1 MAEDFDVV
9 TNDQWRAIKAKA
21 LAEIRKG
28 YVRRGYP
35 ADRIKTLMMQA
46 EFNIDLD
53 LLEFQAAYPNWLT
66 PRRQR
71 ILSEIR

>member
-1 MAEDFDVV
+1 MDYDPV
-9 TNDQWRAIKAKA
+9 TNDQWIAIRTQT

-28 YVRRGYP
+28 YVKRGFAP
-35 ADRIKTLMMQA
+35 DRIRTLMMQA
-46 EFNIDLD
+46 EVNVMKDIAS
-53 LLEFQAAYPNWLT
+53 FQASCPNWLT